1 MTAKPPAETT
11 LSGVKA
17 LLADPRL
24 TAYLNYLLILFTVMT
39 FGLTALLAMLVANFA
54 EDKAPGWIRGH
65 YAFQKRTFWYGIGPV
80 LLNAAAYTFV
90 RKNHITAPAITSIML
105 LLLLFCLGYT
115 VGRAVMG
122 FNHLLHQRP
131 IPNPKAWVA

>member
-11 LSGVKA
+11 MSGIKA
-17 LLADPRL
+17 LLADARL

-54 EDKAPGWIRGH
+54 EDKAPDWIKGH
-65 YAFQKRTFWYGIGPV
+65 YEFQKRTFWYGIGPV
-80 LLNAAAYTFV
+80 LLNAVAYTFV
-90 RKNHITAPAITSIML
+90 QKNHITAPAITVTML

-122 FNHLLHQRP
+122 FNHLLHERP
-131 IPNPKAWVA
+131 IPKPKAWLA

>member
-11 LSGVKA
+11 LSGLKA
-17 LLADPRL
+17 FLADPRL
-24 TAYLNYLLILFTVMT
+24 TAYLNYLLILFTIMT

-54 EDKAPGWIRGH
+54 EDKAPDWIKGH
-65 YAFQKRTFWYGIGPV
+65 YQFQKRTFWYGIGPV
-80 LLNAAAYTFV
+80 LLNAVAYTFV
-90 RKNHITAPAITSIML
+90 QKNHITAPVITTLML

-122 FNHLLHQRP
+122 FNHLLYFRP
-131 IPNPKAWVA
+131 LPNPGTWLV